1 MARPRRSR
9 RPRTILLILVLVSVT
24 IVTLDARGSLRSVT
38 SGLRTVAAD
47 SMSPVRSL
55 VDAVTRP
62 VGSFLAGSV
71 HYGAVSQQ
79 NQKLQAEVGR
89 LRQQVLQQND
99 AEQRLRQLTA
109 LENLP
114 FAGNLQEVACQV
126 IAYNTSDFA
135 ATVTIDK
142 GRADGVTI
150 GMPVVGS
157 GGLVGMVVLAS
168 HHTATVRLVTDG
180 QSVVGAA
187 YGTAG
192 TPAIV
197 AGQGWGKP
205 LSGQLVPADT
215 RLPRGTLFSTSGLQ
229 GAAFPPGIPVARVI
243 RASTGTV
250 ASQEIVTL
258 APVVDLA
265 HLRYVAVLLWGPAS

>member
-1 MARPRRSR
+1 
-9 RPRTILLILVLVSVT
+9 
-24 IVTLDARGSLRSVT
+24 
-38 SGLRTVAAD
+38 
-47 SMSPVRSL
+47 
-55 VDAVTRP
+55 
-62 VGSFLAGSV
+62 
-71 HYGAVSQQ
+71 VSQQ

>member
-55 VDAVTRP
+55 VNAVTRP

-265 HLRYVAVLLWGPAS
+265 HLRYDAVLLWGPA

>member
-55 VDAVTRP
+55 VNAVTRP

-79 NQKLQAEVGR
+79 NQKLQAEIGR

>member
-47 SMSPVRSL
+47 AMSPVRSL

-197 AGQGWGKP
+197 AGDGWGKP

-215 RLPRGTLFSTSGLQ
+215 PLPRGTLFSTSGLQ

>member
-55 VDAVTRP
+55 VNAVTRP

-187 YGTAG
+187 YGAAG